1 MTADNPTVIGA
12 TLSDLPEFM
21 RLFKIMHHENGMF
34 DLDEDC
40 VRETFNRAVK
50 NKEGVIGLIKGPLGD
65 LRAMLFLLVT
75 RYYYTQQF
83 HLEELFN
90 FVAPEHRRTNYA
102 DALLKY
108 ADHCQKSLGI
118 PLVIGVLTNNR
129 MEGKVR
135 KYSRHFGMP
144 AGAFFV
150 HGAPAGFFERTK
162 NLDLWK
168 THTRGRDSKRDNALA
183 AQLATAVATT
193 LMMPLQMAGNA

>member
-1 MTADNPTVIGA
+1 MGSEVAQGRGSHDQKTPAAGKIMNDNPTVIGA

-21 RLFKIMHHENGMF
+21 RLFKIMHAECGMF

-40 VRETFNRAVK
+40 VRDTFNRAVK

-102 DALLKY
+102 NALLKY
-108 ADHCQKSLGI
+108 AD
-118 PLVIGVLTNNR
+118 
-129 MEGKVR
+129 
-135 KYSRHFGMP
+135 
-144 AGAFFV
+144 
-150 HGAPAGFFERTK
+150 
-162 NLDLWK
+162 
-168 THTRGRDSKRDNALA
+168 
-183 AQLATAVATT
+183 
-193 LMMPLQMAGNA
+193 